1 MAMNKKKAAKTM
13 YATLCKALDA
23 RNWKYKKLEE
33 KLGVSFGVN
42 GDDLPMDFFIFV
54 DEDRQLLRLM
64 SPMSFKM
71 KEDKR
76 VEGAV
81 VTCAANY
88 GMADGSFDY
97 DLTDG
102 KIVFRM
108 VHTFRESLIGEE
120 AVQYIISCACTMVDE
135 YNDRFMAVNSGY
147 LSMADFLEK
156 ENDR

>member
-13 YATLCKALDA
+13 FATLCKALDA
-23 RNWKYKKLEE
+23 RNWKYKKNKEE
-33 KLGVSFGVN
+33 LSVSFGVK

-54 DEDRQLLRLM
+54 DEDRQLLRLV

-88 GMADGSFDY
+88 GLVDGSFNY

-102 KIVFRM
+102 KILFRM
-108 VHTFRESLIGEE
+108 VHTYRESLIGEE
-120 AVQYIISCACTMVDE
+120 AVQYMISCACYVVDE
-135 YNDRFMAVNSGY
+135 YNDQFMAVNSGY
-147 LSMADFLEK
+147 LSIEDFLKK
-156 ENDR
+156 ENDQ